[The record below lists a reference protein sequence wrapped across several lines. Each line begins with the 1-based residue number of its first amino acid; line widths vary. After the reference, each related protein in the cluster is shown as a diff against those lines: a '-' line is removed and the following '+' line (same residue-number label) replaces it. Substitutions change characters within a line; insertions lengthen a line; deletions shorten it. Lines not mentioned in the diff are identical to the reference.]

1 MASFK
6 LHLADKVSA
15 AGFDAECTVRYE
27 EVVFAVCKLKAN
39 KDDGDVG
46 LSSNYFL
53 HACNELY
60 VHISF
65 LFSCLLVHAVARDRC
80 NLSTVV
86 PIPKGKN
93 VCLSDSANYRHIATS
108 SVLGKLLY
116 LVVLDRFH
124 DQLCMSDLQF
134 GFRSRQSTYQ
144 CTMVL
149 KETILY
155 YVNNGS
161 AACLCTSVIKYV
173 RWSSNMRIMEWYFYD
188 RLSVYNGVEQGGVLS
203 PVLFCLSTDGLL
215 EHLSHSKIG
224 CNLLQFLWVLW
235 HYADDVLLLTPTA
248 SAMHSLLKI
257 CDEYANEYRMIFNGK
272 KSACIDHH
280 INTGLPRLVIIP
292 HFMLM
297 VSQLNM

>member
-1 MASFK
+1 MTCSKNENNDRLAARLIDNQNRDFWSEVKRIRRNKACFSNCVESKTAPVDIADIFANKYKELYTSVAFSDDNMASLK

-15 AGFDAECTVRYE
+15 AGFDAKYRVGYE

-39 KDDGDVG
+39 KDDGDIG

-65 LFSCLLVHAVARDRC
+65 LLSCLLVHAVARDRC

-93 VCLSDSANYRHIATS
+93 VCLSDSANYRRIASS

-134 GFRSRQSTYQ
+134 GFCSRQSTDQ

-149 KETILY
+149 KETISY

-161 AACLCTSVIKYV
+161 AACLCTSAIKNV
-173 RWSSNMRIMEWYFYD
+173 HW
-188 RLSVYNGVEQGGVLS
+188 
-203 PVLFCLSTDGLL
+203 
-215 EHLSHSKIG
+215 
-224 CNLLQFLWVLW
+224 
-235 HYADDVLLLTPTA
+235 
-248 SAMHSLLKI
+248 
-257 CDEYANEYRMIFNGK
+257 
-272 KSACIDHH
+272 
-280 INTGLPRLVIIP
+280 
-292 HFMLM
+292 
-297 VSQLNM
+297 